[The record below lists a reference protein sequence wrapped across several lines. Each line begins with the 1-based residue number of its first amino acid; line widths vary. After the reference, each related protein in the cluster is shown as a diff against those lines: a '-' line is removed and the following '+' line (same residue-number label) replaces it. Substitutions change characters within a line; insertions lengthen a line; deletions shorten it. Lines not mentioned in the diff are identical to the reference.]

1 MLYSNFSLFQ
11 EKQIHSFVSF
21 FCNVSVKGKSN
32 NETTLFFHF
41 VCLFLLIRNFY
52 PSKHHHATR
61 SLFRNWTKLDKTTN
75 GMAWRRPSNTK
86 KKQTNKQYTHKLNS
100 ITESLRA
107 LLHLKHLTHTLCVLA
122 SRSFSLC
129 IRVINTQ
136 YKRIDTPHATTAIH
150 HHYHPNKT

>member
-1 MLYSNFSLFQ
+1 MLFLYIIFFIFVLNSVHLLYSHFSLFQ

-21 FCNVSVKGKSN
+21 FFVTFLLRENP
-32 NETTLFFHF
+32 TTRRRCFSTLCFCS
-41 VCLFLLIRNFY
+41 CLFVIFY
-52 PSKHHHATR
+52 PFKHHHATR

-122 SRSFSLC
+122 SRSFSLSLSL
-129 IRVINTQ
+129 
-136 YKRIDTPHATTAIH
+136 Y
-150 HHYHPNKT
+150 

>member
-1 MLYSNFSLFQ
+1 MLYSHFSLFQ

-21 FCNVSVKGKSN
+21 FFCNDSVKGKSN

-52 PSKHHHATR
+52 PFKHHHATR

-122 SRSFSLC
+122 SRSFSLS
-129 IRVINTQ
+129 VLE
-136 YKRIDTPHATTAIH
+136 
-150 HHYHPNKT
+150 